1 MPSPVL
7 EVYASALHSQF
18 FQPVYHQLVLHCL
31 PTIGR
36 FSFIYPADND
46 CFICQ
51 FSVINSNLWFV
62 FVLEVRKFAF
72 GIQLMGNRT

>member
-36 FSFIYPADND
+36 LPLFIQPITIAL
-46 CFICQ
+46 FIIYNT
-51 FSVINSNLWFV
+51 FKLS
-62 FVLEVRKFAF
+62 E
-72 GIQLMGNRT
+72 

>member
-31 PTIGR
+31 PTIGG
-36 FSFIYPADND
+36 FAFVYPTDND
-46 CFICQ
+46 GIIFLSITISLSHLIK
-51 FSVINSNLWFV
+51 FFPLTPV
-62 FVLEVRKFAF
+62 FL
-72 GIQLMGNRT
+72 